1 MRHEETSMKQIT
13 IFLSCEEW
21 NELIETVR
29 HELGEAMSDE
39 KIERRVKSEIDS
51 YIRSTYLHGL
61 GV

>member
-1 MRHEETSMKQIT
+1 MKQIT